1 MDKSPLSLL
10 LSKLSG
16 PSSLSPSSHKEWSSP
31 LIIFMFSSWTHSR
44 MSCVSCTGE
53 PSTSPTGHSTS
64 DAGAGGTGRR
74 ITFFN
79 LPNASQEAAGILCC
93 QNTLLA
99 PGPLVHQDLH
109 FSVDTLSSQ
118 LLPAWTGA
126 TRCRTLYFPSLEFNE
141 IPVGSFVYW
150 RLRDMRESEYR

>member
-16 PSSLSPSSHKEWSSP
+16 PSPLSPSSHKECSSP
-31 LIIFMFSSWTHSR
+31 LIIFMFPSWTHSR
-44 MSCVSCTGE
+44 MSCLSCPGE
-53 PSTSPTGHSTS
+53 PSTSPTGQSTS
-64 DAGAGGTGRR
+64 DAKEGGGR
-74 ITFFN
+74 TTYFN
-79 LPNASQEAAGILCC
+79 LPNASQEAVGILCC

-99 PGPLVHQDLH
+99 PGPLVHQNLH
-109 FSVDTLSSQ
+109 FSIDTLSSQ

-126 TRCRTLYFPSLEFNE
+126 TRCRTLHFPSLEFNE
-141 IPVGSFVYW
+141 IPVGSFVHW